1 MRAFY
6 ITAQGQTEARDVP
19 EPTMGPEDVL
29 LQMRYVGYCG
39 SDLNTYRGLN
49 PMVAL
54 PRIPGHEIS
63 AVIEAAGADVPD
75 VWAPGIAV
83 TLSPYTSCG
92 VCPSCRIGRINCC
105 RDNQT
110 LGVQRDGALTERLVV
125 SHEKLFSSSTLT
137 AKELALVEPLT
148 VGGHAADRGQVTDE
162 DTVAVL
168 GCGAIGLGAIAGAA
182 FRGAHVIAVDIDDE
196 KLQLAR
202 KAGATHTINSQA
214 TDLHDELGK
223 LTDGDGP
230 DVVIE
235 AIGLPATFQAAVSE
249 VSFAGR
255 VVYIGYSKKPVAY
268 ETKYF
273 VQKELDIR
281 GSRNA
286 LPGNF
291 ETVIRLLE
299 EGSFPVDDV
308 VTRVYPFEDAG
319 QALID
324 WDADPGAFTKILI
337 EL

>member
-6 ITAQGQTEARDVP
+6 ITAQGQTEIRDVP
-19 EPTMGPEDVL
+19 EPAMGSGDVL
-29 LQMRYVGYCG
+29 LRVRYVGYCG

-63 AVIEAAGADVPD
+63 AVIEVAGTDVPD
-75 VWAPGIAV
+75 VWRPGTAV

-92 VCPSCRIGRINCC
+92 VCPSCRTGRVNCC

-110 LGVQRDGALTERLVV
+110 LGVQRDGALTELLAVPY
-125 SHEKLFSSSTLT
+125 EKLFSSSTLT
-137 AKELALVEPLT
+137 AKELVLVEPLT
-148 VGGHAADRGQVTDE
+148 VGGHGVDRGEVTE
-162 DTVAVL
+162 HDTVAVL

-182 FRGAHVIAVDIDDE
+182 FKGARVIAVDIDDE
-196 KLQLAR
+196 KLQLAG
-202 KAGATHTINSQA
+202 KAGAVHTINSQA
-214 TDLHDELGK
+214 TDLHAELCE

-230 DVVIE
+230 NVVIE
-235 AIGLPATFQAAVSE
+235 AIGLPVTFQAAVSE
-249 VSFAGR
+249 VAFAGR
-255 VVYIGYSKKPVAY
+255 VVYIGYSKKPVEY

-299 EGSFPVDDV
+299 EASFPVDEV
-308 VTRVYPFEDAG
+308 VTRVYPFQEAG
-319 QALID
+319 QALVD
-324 WDADPGAFTKILI
+324 WEANPPAFTKILI